1 MASASGVLSK
11 FNNDAP
17 TVGTGFTSNTPSGGP
32 IPTTPDNNIA
42 FPGDVSTSA
51 NTLGALPITAN
62 TIVPTVDI
70 SAEVASVT
78 PNTDIALGGTTP
90 ASTPDTAIALGGA
103 TPAGSSNFKLAQ
115 IDDYSQSPR
124 GMTPGGSTPDEGV
137 SVGLNHGLS
146 PQVNNPQVTYTNG
159 GGSTFS
165 LGPTTSVTNMLG
177 NLGNLGSSL
186 NGVQGGFSIG
196 FRKLKRSLADALN

>member
-1 MASASGVLSK
+1 MASASGVWSK
-11 FNNDAP
+11 LNNNDAP
-17 TVGTGFTSNTPSGGP
+17 SVGTGFNSNTPSGGP

-42 FPGDVSTSA
+42 IPGDVSTS
-51 NTLGALPITAN
+51 AN

-90 ASTPDTAIALGGA
+90 ASSLDTAIALGGA

-146 PQVNNPQVTYTNG
+146 PQVTYTNG

-196 FRKLKRSLADALN
+196 FRKLKRSVADALN